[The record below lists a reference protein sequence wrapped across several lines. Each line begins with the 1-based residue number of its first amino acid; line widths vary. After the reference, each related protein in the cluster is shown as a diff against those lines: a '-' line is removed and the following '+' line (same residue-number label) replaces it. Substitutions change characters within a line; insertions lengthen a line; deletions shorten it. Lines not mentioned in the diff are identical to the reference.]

1 MVKKGKKSS
10 SATEFFFVTD
20 KTPELDGRYSIF
32 GKVVKGYEILKNI
45 EKTDVLYEI
54 KLSN

>member
-1 MVKKGKKSS
+1 MVKKGQKSS

-32 GKVVKGYEILKNI
+32 GIVVKGYEILKNI